1 MSKARVIFTSYV
13 THYAI
18 FSNICHLVVSHTRNT
33 TAQQIG
39 VPEVEQGIAW
49 VEWRLFLAPASKSK
63 HRFRYFERGGIV
75 VGHVPGHIGVESVY
89 ECKVRRQRVPLQ
101 LSLVTEDDVASYSW
115 HFFKLG
121 ILGNESMDLDSLM
134 TSSTLV
140 LESGIW

>member
-49 VEWRLFLAPASKSK
+49 VERRLFLARASKSK

-89 ECKVRRQRVPLQ
+89 EWKLRQERVPLQ
-101 LSLVTEDDVASYSW
+101 LSLQKWLEENSAYTHGDR
-115 HFFKLG
+115 
-121 ILGNESMDLDSLM
+121 DS
-134 TSSTLV
+134 
-140 LESGIW
+140 EEWRGQDACPPIEERRPQRIWCV